1 MAHLILIN
9 AGFVLSRFLKIKE
22 RCYFHDL
29 SKIKEKIQK
38 CFPEVYVK
46 VDKDSVLSYV
56 NVYPQIFKY
65 NGKYIE
71 TADKSAVFFE
81 DGVIDYFNNG
91 LENDLKDKIIEIINR
106 I

>member
-9 AGFVLSRFLKIKE
+9 AGFVLSRFLKNNE
-22 RCYFHDL
+22 RCYFREL
-29 SKIKEKIQK
+29 SKIKEKIQNV
-38 CFPEVYVK
+38 FPNVYVK

-71 TADKSAVFFE
+71 KADKSDVFFE
-81 DGVIDYFNNG
+81 DGVIDYFNDG
-91 LENDLKDKIIEIINR
+91 LENNLKDEIIKIINII
-106 I
+106 